1 MVSRE
6 PVAVA
11 EIFKALSDPIRWN
24 IVQQVGRQE
33 EFACSILEDTLPI
46 SKPTISYHTK
56 ILTQAGLLEVR
67 KRGRSYFYTLRW
79 DVLREVIG
87 ELGDLLPVRLA
98 GEPGGDARHSR
109 AAVPDDTDA
118 ALLTW

>member
-6 PVAVA
+6 PVAMA

-24 IVQQVGRQE
+24 IVQQLGRQE
-33 EFACSILEDTLPI
+33 EFACSILEDTLPVT
-46 SKPTISYHTK
+46 KPTISYHVK
-56 ILTQAGLLEVR
+56 ILTQAGLLDVR

-79 DVLREVIG
+79 DVLGEVIG
-87 ELGDLLPVRLA
+87 ELGDLLPARLA
-98 GEPGGDARHSR
+98 DELDGARHSLR
-109 AAVPDDTDA
+109 APAPDGTDA